1 MSLCLIARAHFVYTG
16 KDFLHTDKKEISA
29 KNVAG
34 DLIALPNLQDSSFL
48 DTGQPPPLPGLF
60 KVTMAMGIGMVT
72 VNDIGGDAR
81 GYGGCYGV
89 NLKYKYDHMQACCW
103 TWENPALD
111 FLGLDV
117 ECGMHIPHPSPK
129 HIVDLIFLSS
139 KCKKNRIEEEFLQ
152 NNYLIWSRKG
162 IGLRR
167 FEFWMSC
174 PDLRFSSEVTSF
186 PRPQMQIVS

>member
-1 MSLCLIARAHFVYTG
+1 MCTLEKIFSS
-16 KDFLHTDKKEISA
+16 TDKKEISA

-34 DLIALPNLQDSSFL
+34 NLIALPNLQDSSFL

-60 KVTMAMGIGMVT
+60 KVTMAMMAMVMGMVT

-89 NLKYKYDHMQACCW
+89 NMKYKYDHMQACCW

-111 FLGLDV
+111 FLGLCV
-117 ECGMHIPHPSPK
+117 ECGIHIPHPSPK

-139 KCKKNRIEEEFLQ
+139 KCKKKTEL
-152 NNYLIWSRKG
+152 RKNFCKT
-162 IGLRR
+162 I
-167 FEFWMSC
+167 
-174 PDLRFSSEVTSF
+174 
-186 PRPQMQIVS
+186 I

>member
-34 DLIALPNLQDSSFL
+34 NLIALPNLQDSSFL

-60 KVTMAMGIGMVT
+60 KVTMAMAMAMVRGMVT

-81 GYGGCYGV
+81 GHGGCYGV
-89 NLKYKYDHMQACCW
+89 NMKYKYDHMQACCW

-111 FLGLDV
+111 VLGLAV
-117 ECGMHIPHPSPK
+117 ECTFHTQAQNTLWILFSYQANVKK
-129 HIVDLIFLSS
+129 H
-139 KCKKNRIEEEFLQ
+139 RIEEEFLQ
-152 NNYLIWSRKG
+152 NNYLI
-162 IGLRR
+162 
-167 FEFWMSC
+167 
-174 PDLRFSSEVTSF
+174 
-186 PRPQMQIVS
+186 